1 MIFVLLVYRPD
12 FCRNGRF
19 VLTRKA
25 GDIFDEVYEN
35 GELIKQVQATFG
47 SSPAA
52 NIGVISPSAARR
64 SSVEGVAPAAA
75 VQVAISDLKDV

>member
-1 MIFVLLVYRPD
+1 MAHDLRCLDLVPA
-12 FCRNGRF
+12 CRSGRF

-35 GELIKQVQATFG
+35 GERIKQVQATFG

-52 NIGVISPSAARR
+52 NIGVVSPSAARR
-64 SSVEGVAPAAA
+64 SSVEGAAPVA
-75 VQVAISDLKDV
+75 VAISDLKDV